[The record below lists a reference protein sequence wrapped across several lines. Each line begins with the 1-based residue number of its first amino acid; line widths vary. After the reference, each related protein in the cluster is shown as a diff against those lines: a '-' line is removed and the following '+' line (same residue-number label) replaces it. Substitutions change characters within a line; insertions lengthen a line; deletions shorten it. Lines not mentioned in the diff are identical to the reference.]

1 MDYSCIKTIDC
12 QQGAV
17 RAVRFNVDGS
27 YCLTSGADRK
37 VKLWNPHRGLLLK
50 TYGGHGDEV
59 LDARG
64 SSDSSQI
71 VSCGADKSVIL
82 WDVSTGQPMRRLRG
96 HATRVTCVC
105 FNELSTVAVS
115 GSQDNTVMFWDAR
128 SRKSEPIQVLKHAKD
143 SVTSVQVTDHEV
155 LVGSLDCRLR
165 RYDIR
170 SGELFTDFVGEPVMC
185 ASLTRD
191 GQCMLAGCSDGNLR
205 LLDKDTGE
213 LLGSYTGH
221 QVGDYRVESC
231 VDQSDKHV
239 LSGASDGCVWCWD
252 LVTESVVN
260 KLSHGGTV
268 VGTLSPHPTKPFLL
282 SAAGLTI
289 KLWGKE
295 PLDEEAI

>member
-1 MDYSCIKTIDC
+1 MNYSVIRRLDC
-12 QQGAV
+12 KQGAV

-27 YCLTSGADRK
+27 YCVTCGADRK
-37 VKLWNPHRGLLLK
+37 VKLWNPVRGLLLK

-82 WDVSTGQPMRRLRG
+82 WDVSTGQPVRRLRG
-96 HATRVTCVC
+96 HAARVTCVC
-105 FNELSTVAVS
+105 FNELSTMAVS
-115 GSQDNTVMFWDAR
+115 GSQDNTTMLWDAR
-128 SRKSEPIQVLKHAKD
+128 SRKNDPVQVLKDAKD
-143 SVTSVQVTDHEV
+143 SVTSVQVTDHEI
-155 LVGSLDCRLR
+155 LIASLDCRVR

-170 SGELFTDFVGEPVMC
+170 SGELFMDFVGEPVLC

-191 GQCMLAGCSDGNLR
+191 GQCMLAGCADNTLR

-221 QVGDYRVESC
+221 QVAEYRVESC
-231 VDQSDKHV
+231 VDYSDKHV

-252 LVTESVVN
+252 LVTESLVD
-260 KLSHGGTV
+260 KLPHGGTV
-268 VGTLSPHPTKPFLL
+268 VASLSPHPTQPQLL
-282 SAAGLTI
+282 SAAGLTVT
-289 KLWGKE
+289 LWGSQPTGE
-295 PLDEEAI
+295 DM